1 MGIFRWHKL
10 VHESPVSYL
19 QVALDVPVQR
29 TFDYLW
35 QGSAPTPGSR
45 VVVPF
50 GKQVLSGVILAVR
63 TTLDPHSGVSADKL
77 KAALSVF
84 DDMPALPAEILA
96 LCRFCSEY
104 YAWPLG
110 QVVAAALPGTFRQAQ
125 PWQGG
130 QSLQYW
136 QALDVDQLLTQIGPR
151 ARKQRALAE
160 FLEVPRSTDE
170 IRSVAGDA
178 LRWLKDWAANGA
190 VHTVEPLADL
200 RPPQASEHPELTPGQ
215 ASAVAA
221 LNAAQG
227 FKPFLLYGITGSGKT
242 EVYLREIEARLSAGG
257 QVLVLVPEI
266 NLTPQLEG
274 RFRARFPQ
282 EHIVSLHS
290 GLADGERTRNWL
302 LAAQGRARIVL
313 GTRLAVFTPL
323 PALALIV
330 VDEEHDLS
338 YRQQEGFRYSARDVA
353 VYRAH
358 QASVPIV
365 LGSATPSMESW
376 RNMREGRYRLLELP
390 QRAVSGAT
398 SPRMQLISTQQ
409 QRLFDGL
416 TQTAINTLRDC
427 LDAGQQALVFINRRG
442 YSPVLACHEC
452 GWIASCKRCD
462 ARLVL
467 HREDRRLRCH
477 HCGWESPPPA
487 QCPDCGNADLQPLG
501 FGTQR
506 LEETLAGLFPDT
518 PPLRID
524 RDNTRRKGSLDAML
538 QQVHDGRA
546 RLLVGTQMLAKGHDF
561 AGLSLVVVVNA
572 DAGLFSTDFRAQER
586 LFAQL
591 LQVAGRAG
599 RAGLPGRV
607 LIQTRYHDDP
617 FYPQL
622 LSGDYAAFADRVLQ
636 ERKAN
641 ELPPYAAWAM
651 LRAESRTLL
660 RTVEFLREAV
670 TLLRT
675 QGGIHAA
682 APIPALMM
690 RKANQERAQVLVSAR
705 SRPAL
710 QSAMRFLMAELLS
723 KKAPGVR
730 WSLDIDPVEA

>member
-1 MGIFRWHKL
+1 MHAA
-10 VHESPVSYL
+10 VVSYL
-19 QVALDVPVQR
+19 QVALDVPLQR

-35 QGSAPTPGSR
+35 AGPAPTVGSR

-50 GKQVLSGVILAVR
+50 GKQTLAGVVVAVSAE
-63 TTLDPHSGVSADKL
+63 LDPARGLTVAQL
-77 KAALSVF
+77 KASQAVL
-84 DDMPALPAEILA
+84 DDMPPLPADILA
-96 LCRFCSEY
+96 LCKFCSDY

-110 QVVAAALPGTFRQAQ
+110 QVIAAALPGALRQPQ

-130 QSLQYW
+130 QALQFW
-136 QALDVDQLLTQIGPR
+136 QALDVTALLGQLSPR
-151 ARKQRALAE
+151 AHKQRAVAEALA
-160 FLEVPRSTDE
+160 VPRSIE
-170 IRSVAGDA
+170 QVRAVAHDGG
-178 LRWLKDWAANGA
+178 RWLKEWIAAGWVVEA
-190 VHTVEPLADL
+190 VPQADTA
-200 RPPQASEHPELTPGQ
+200 PPQASAHPDLTACQ
-215 ASAVAA
+215 ASAVAR

-227 FKPFLLYGITGSGKT
+227 YQPFLLYGVTGSGKT
-242 EVYLREIEARLSAGG
+242 EVYLREIEARLAHGG

-266 NLTPQLEG
+266 NLTPQLEA
-274 RFRARFPQ
+274 RFRLRFPH
-282 EHIVSLHS
+282 EHIVALHS

-323 PALALIV
+323 PHLALIV
-330 VDEEHDLS
+330 VDEEHDQS

-353 VYRAH
+353 VYRAR
-358 QASVPIV
+358 QAQVPIV
-365 LGSATPSMESW
+365 LGSATPAIESW
-376 RNMREGRYRLLELP
+376 RNMREGRYTLLTLG
-390 QRAVSGAT
+390 QRAVTGAKPPQMT
-398 SPRMQLISTQQ
+398 LISTQQ

-506 LEETLAGLFPDT
+506 LEETLTGLFPDT

-538 QQVHDGRA
+538 QQVHAGEA

-622 LSGDYAAFADRVLQ
+622 MSGDYAAFADRVLQ

-641 ELPPYAAWAM
+641 DLPPYSAWAM
-651 LRAESRTLL
+651 LRAESKTLM
-660 RTVEFLREAV
+660 RAVTYLREAV
-670 TLLRT
+670 QLLRT
-675 QGGIHAA
+675 QPGIHAG

-690 RKANQERAQVLVSAR
+690 RKANQERAQVLVSSS

-710 QSAMRFLMAELLS
+710 QSAMRFLMGELLQ

-730 WSLDIDPVEA
+730 WYIDIDPSEA

>member
-1 MGIFRWHKL
+1 MGIFIWPDL

-29 TFDYLW
+29 TFDYTW
-35 QGSAPTPGSR
+35 VGVIPAPGSR
-45 VVVPF
+45 VIVPF
-50 GKQVLSGVILAVR
+50 GKQILSGIVLTAS
-63 TTLDPHSGVSADKL
+63 TTLDLSSGLSADKL
-77 KAALSVF
+77 KAAISIL
-84 DDMPALPAEILA
+84 DDMPPLPADILA

-104 YAWPLG
+104 FAWPLG
-110 QVVAAALPGTFRQAQ
+110 QVIAAALPGHFRPAQ
-125 PWQGG
+125 RWQGG
-130 QSLQYW
+130 QALQSW
-136 QALDVDQLLTQIGPR
+136 QAPDVDLLLTQISPR
-151 ARKQRALAE
+151 ARKQRELAE
-160 FLEVPRSTDE
+160 LLEVPRSVEE
-170 IRSVAGDA
+170 IRVVANDA
-178 LRWLKDWAANGA
+178 PRWLKEWVAAGW
-190 VHTVEPLADL
+190 VHAVEPLADT
-200 RPPQASEHPELTPGQ
+200 RPPLASAHPELTVGQ
-215 ASAVAA
+215 AAAVTALDAA
-221 LNAAQG
+221 HG

-242 EVYLREIEARLSAGG
+242 EVYLREIEARLAAGG

-266 NLTPQLEG
+266 NLTPQLES

-282 EHIVSLHS
+282 EQIVALHS
-290 GLADGERTRNWL
+290 GLSDGERTRNWL
-302 LAAQGRARIVL
+302 MAAQGRARIVL
-313 GTRLAVFTPL
+313 GTRLAVFTPM
-323 PALALIV
+323 PALAFVV

-353 VYRAH
+353 VYRAR
-358 QASVPIV
+358 QANVPIV

-376 RNMREGRYRLLELP
+376 RNMREGRYALLQLA

-398 SPRMQLISTQQ
+398 PPRLQLVSTQQ

-452 GWIASCKRCD
+452 GWLASCKRCD

-506 LEETLAGLFPDT
+506 LEETLLGLFPDT

-561 AGLSLVVVVNA
+561 AGLGLVVVVNA
-572 DAGLFSTDFRAQER
+572 DAGLFSTDFRSQER

-607 LIQTRYHDDP
+607 LIQTRYQDDP

-622 LSGDYAAFADRVLQ
+622 LAGDYAAFADRVLQ

-641 ELPPYAAWAM
+641 ELPPYASWAM

-660 RTVEFLREAV
+660 RTVEFLREAAI
-670 TLLRT
+670 LLRA
-675 QGGIHAA
+675 QPGIHAA

-710 QSAMRFLMAELLS
+710 QSAMRFLMAELLA